1 MMDIQER
8 DGLREVHLSIPLQ
21 DADLERL
28 RLRDIVFLSG
38 TIFTA
43 REGAY
48 EMLLER
54 GIDPPIAIEA
64 LSNVTF
70 HCSPAVRELPD
81 QQYLITSAT
90 GTASFRF
97 AKYMPGLIGP
107 YGIKAVIGKTG
118 MPLETYRDVFAP
130 HHAVYLTTVGYGL
143 GATYGRAIKRVV
155 DVVWKEELGLAQAM
169 WFIEVER
176 FGPLVVESDT
186 AGNSLFE
193 DENRRVDEVLTG
205 QYLKYQKAPVL
216 KRLGE
221 VTSPCHEMI

>member
-1 MMDIQER
+1 MEIHER
-8 DGLREVHLSIPLQ
+8 DGLRHVHLSIPLR
-21 DADLERL
+21 DEDLKQL

-38 TIFTA
+38 TIFTG
-43 REGAY
+43 REGVY

-54 GIDPPIAIEA
+54 GVAPPFEIST

-70 HCSPAVRELPD
+70 HCSPAVLDVPGEGYR
-81 QQYLITSAT
+81 ITSAT

-97 AKYMPGLIGP
+97 AKYMPALIGE
-107 YGIKAVIGKTG
+107 YGVKAVIGKTG
-118 MPLETYRDVFAP
+118 MPLATYREVFAP
-130 HHAVYLTTVGYGL
+130 HSAVYLTTVGYGL
-143 GATYGRAIKRVV
+143 GATYGAAIKRVV

-186 AGNSLFE
+186 AGNSLYAE
-193 DENRRVDEVLTG
+193 ENPKVDAVLAERYRAF
-205 QYLKYQKAPVL
+205 QQAPVL

-221 VTSPCHEMI
+221 VVSPCHEII